1 MLNSTPAPAVPA
13 TPANS
18 KTVHPGLTLKGS
30 LNTITGILT
39 AISAAGTVAVNVALF
54 HAGWVHADVGYAM
67 DAETVA
73 MAGVHAL
80 ALYFTS

>member
-1 MLNSTPAPAVPA
+1 MSAAPAPVS
-13 TPANS
+13 T

-30 LNTITGILT
+30 LNTITGVLT
-39 AISAAGTVAVNVALF
+39 AVSAAIAVALNVAIVA
-54 HAGWVHADVGYAM
+54 HTGWLNQDITYAA